1 KYLQQVARLTERKY
15 EVKDLVALLEHGNPR
30 VRTLA
35 AAALSAR
42 GDPKLL
48 PHLVAL
54 ANDRAETFPEPAPSA
69 VPVDLVNPKKGPTR
83 QKRTVGERVSLM
95 VQEYLSPA
103 GYHYGVGGAG
113 GNPGFDDYWAKR
125 KDRAYCA
132 SWFAVALNRA
142 SFATSPTPKERVGAI

>member
-1 KYLQQVARLTERKY
+1 AALTANLSTAGPPNARADLEELAGQLDFLAGGSNPASHFSLSGVPKDMAKKYLQQVARLTERKY
-15 EVKDLVALLEHGNPR
+15 EVKDLIALLEHGNPR
-30 VRTLA
+30 VRPLA

-69 VPVDLVNPKKGPTR
+69 VPVELVNPKKGPTLD
-83 QKRTVGERVSLM
+83 KRTVGQRVSLM

-103 GYHYGVGGAG
+103 G
-113 GNPGFDDYWAKR
+113 
-125 KDRAYCA
+125 
-132 SWFAVALNRA
+132 
-142 SFATSPTPKERVGAI
+142 